1 MSNHSLKLSA
11 IPINNKQTLFCDIS
25 APNTIRPFVPKR
37 LRQAIMHQ
45 VHDLAHG
52 GARASKKLITER
64 FVWPGIQKDIA
75 QFVKNCE
82 KCQRCK
88 VNRHAKTPFG
98 KYAITSNRFEHI
110 NIDLIGPLP
119 PSGGNRY
126 CLTIIDRFTSW
137 PEAIPIDNIT
147 AETVAPHTPHLPL
160 DFPFRRPGPLNHRPR
175 QAVRV
180 NAVQTTDENA
190 AYRYA
195 HFIILFINNWL
206 EFIKKRIFDTINNS
220 LIRNL

>member
-11 IPINNKQTLFCDIS
+11 IPINDKQTLFCDIS
-25 APNTIRPFVPKR
+25 APNTIRLFVPKR

-126 CLTIIDRFTSW
+126 CLTIIDRFTRW

-147 AETVAPHTPHLPL
+147 AETVAQHLISHWISRFGVPARL
-160 DFPFRRPGPLNHRPR
+160 
-175 QAVRV
+175 
-180 NAVQTTDENA
+180 TTDQGRQFESTLFKQLTKMLHIA
-190 AYRYA
+190 TL
-195 HFIILFINNWL
+195 ILSFY
-206 EFIKKRIFDTINNS
+206 T
-220 LIRNL
+220 LITG